1 MDTAL
6 FVLRRMALAIFAWL
20 RALGAPV
27 TFGVNAIVEDG
38 EGRVLLVKQSY
49 TRGWLL
55 PGGGVGLGEDPVKA
69 ILRELREEIGLE
81 SSAPPEFMSLFTR
94 KLGWTTNL
102 IALYRVREAK
112 FTFRPNW
119 GDPQSPVCSDRRA
132 ARRHGHGRAAPAR
145 GNRERRALFSLLV
158 IGGFAQTG
166 SQPKVPVVG
175 ARSTKLGFMAGM
187 Q

>member
-94 KLGWTTNL
+94 RLGWTTNL

-119 GDPQSPVCSDRRA
+119 EIRKIQFAPLGAPPEGTAMGVRRRLAEITSGAPHSPYW
-132 ARRHGHGRAAPAR
+132 
-145 GNRERRALFSLLV
+145 
-158 IGGFAQTG
+158 
-166 SQPKVPVVG
+166 
-175 ARSTKLGFMAGM
+175 
-187 Q
+187 